1 MTENSETHQRRCLL
15 IINPVSGTSRKER
28 VEPETRQALTD
39 AGMALD
45 VRYTEHAGHAT
56 DIAAEAAEQGYYA
69 VIAAG
74 GDGTVN
80 ETARGLLHT
89 HTALGILPL
98 GSGNGL
104 ARHMNIPLNLRDALQ
119 VIVDGKIERCDHCT
133 VNDRPFFCTFGMGFD
148 AAVSDRFASRPDHR
162 GLANYVRSALEEF
175 INYKSVEYTIRTD
188 HELITER
195 AFLIA
200 CCNAAQYGN
209 NAFIAPK
216 ASVTDGLMDITI
228 LHAGTKLG
236 NALSGI
242 EVMAGALGE
251 NNARVHNMRANSV
264 TIERPE
270 AGPIHI
276 DGEPAIMGRTLHV
289 KCHHATFSVFSPGEM
304 HVRPVITPI
313 GSTWREVTG
322 LLPRL

>member
-1 MTENSETHQRRCLL
+1 MTENSETNQRRCLL

-28 VEPETRQALTD
+28 VEPETRQAIEA

-45 VRYTEHAGHAT
+45 VRFTERAGHAT
-56 DIAAEAAEQGYYA
+56 EIAAEAASQGYYA

-80 ETARGLLHT
+80 ETARGLILT
-89 HTALGILPL
+89 DTALGILPL

-119 VIVDGKIERCDHCT
+119 VIVDGKTERCDHCT

-175 INYKSVEYTIRTD
+175 INYKSEEYTIRIGQ
-188 HELITER
+188 ELITER

-216 ASVTDGLMDITI
+216 ASVTDGVMDITI
-228 LHAGTKLG
+228 LNAGTKLG
-236 NALSGI
+236 NAISGI

-251 NNARVHNMRANSV
+251 NNARVHNLRAESV
-264 TIERPE
+264 TIERPTS
-270 AGPIHI
+270 GPIHI

-289 KCHHATFSVFSPGEM
+289 KCHHATLNVFSPGEM
-304 HVRPVITPI
+304 HVRPVITPLD
-313 GSTWREVTG
+313 SAWREVTG
-322 LLPRL
+322 HLPRL